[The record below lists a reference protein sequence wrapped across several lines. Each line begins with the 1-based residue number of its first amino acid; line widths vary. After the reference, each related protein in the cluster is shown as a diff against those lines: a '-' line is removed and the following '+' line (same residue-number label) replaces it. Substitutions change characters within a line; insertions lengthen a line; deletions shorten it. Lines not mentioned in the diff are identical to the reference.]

1 MFVIYVAGPYRGKDN
16 YVIHQNV
23 AKAEALALEVWKMGN
38 AAAICPH
45 LNTEHFQGAAPDEVW
60 LNGDLELIRRSDA
73 LLVVPGYESSSGT
86 RAEIEFAHKWE
97 IPVFY
102 TVLDL
107 KRWLDQGGGGR
118 IMELPRRLKA

>member
-45 LNTEHFQGAAPDEVW
+45 LNTEPPRMRCGSTGTLSLFGVATPCSWCRGMSRPQGR
-60 LNGDLELIRRSDA
+60 GRRS
-73 LLVVPGYESSSGT
+73 SSRTSGRSLSST
-86 RAEIEFAHKWE
+86 RFSI
-97 IPVFY
+97 
-102 TVLDL
+102 
-107 KRWLDQGGGGR
+107 
-118 IMELPRRLKA
+118 